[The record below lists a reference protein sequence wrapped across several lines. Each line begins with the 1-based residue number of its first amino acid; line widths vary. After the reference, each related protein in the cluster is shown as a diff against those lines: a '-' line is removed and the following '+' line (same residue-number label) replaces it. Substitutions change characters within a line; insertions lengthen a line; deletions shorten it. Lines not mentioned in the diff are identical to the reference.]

1 MKHYEK
7 PIIIS
12 DKNKKI
18 IFNKPSSPKEAL
30 IIFLE
35 KKFILNENNNGA
47 DDDIIFNEFQIAIEE
62 FKKEKDIYE
71 NLEIEGLK
79 SYNKKLD
86 SWEENGYYIEKINNK
101 YFKLYLIYF
110 NVILLLFIYY
120 STKKSTIK

>member
-71 NLEIEGLK
+71 NLEIEELK

-86 SWEENGYYIEKINNK
+86 SWEENGYYIEEINSQ
-101 YFKLYLIYF
+101 I
-110 NVILLLFIYY
+110 
-120 STKKSTIK
+120 

>member
-35 KKFILNENNNGA
+35 KKFILNENNDVA
-47 DDDIIFNEFQIAIEE
+47 DDDIIFNEFQIVIEE
-62 FKKEKDIYE
+62 FKKEIDIYE

-79 SYNKKLD
+79 LHNKKLD
-86 SWEENGYYIEKINNK
+86 SWEENGYYIEEIN
-101 YFKLYLIYF
+101 
-110 NVILLLFIYY
+110 
-120 STKKSTIK
+120 S